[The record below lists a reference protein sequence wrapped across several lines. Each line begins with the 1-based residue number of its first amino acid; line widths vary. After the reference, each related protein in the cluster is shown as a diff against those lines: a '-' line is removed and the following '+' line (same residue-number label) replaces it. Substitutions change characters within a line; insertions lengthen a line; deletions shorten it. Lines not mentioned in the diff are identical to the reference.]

1 MSRLLHLGVS
11 LQFLTQ
17 IIHIEATEIHNFFF
31 FKKGK
36 KQQSYLNNPVSKSVR
51 FAEISMCC
59 ILNN

>member
-31 FKKGK
+31 LKKEK
-36 KQQSYLNNPVSKSVR
+36 NNNP
-51 FAEISMCC
+51 I
-59 ILNN
+59 